1 LDSTNG
7 RALLLRYLSLAGP
20 QRTAP
25 SQRGVGLAR
34 STTHPLVLGCARA
47 RDPLRPS
54 VGWRRSGEAA
64 PSRGCGC
71 PSLAEPGDDSA
82 RQQPLVVRPPGW
94 GSTSRPH
101 VGPLAARWVTVGG
114 PAPMEPPT
122 EFERGAPRAGP
133 RGRARGRSATP
144 SSGPPGE
151 SGLHMWVSGPKPH
164 LRGVLPRVKA
174 CTARTRRRAMVLH
187 SEGLVGRHTFV
198 PYSIPLEHTRSG
210 QTSSRGP
217 RSSPTGNSSS
227 GPRPRRGPTQRTP
240 SLAPPPTSRRRVGAG
255 GCEPTGADTYSGSPL
270 RRRHLPADGPWVSPP
285 SLRHSWLR
293 RVRRERHPRVP
304 PRHHLRPLAP
314 ET

>member
-122 EFERGAPRAGP
+122 EFERRAPRAGP

-164 LRGVLPRVKA
+164 LRGGATSGQSMHCTHPAARHGPPFRGPGGAAHASFLTPSLLSPPGLGRPVRGVLAAVQRG
-174 CTARTRRRAMVLH
+174 THRRDH
-187 SEGLVGRHTFV
+187 GLVGAPRREPPLSH
-198 PYSIPLEHTRSG
+198 PHPPLEGGWVLGGVNQRVRTHTPGRPSEDA
-210 QTSSRGP
+210 TCRRTGP
-217 RSSPTGNSSS
+217 GCPH
-227 GPRPRRGPTQRTP
+227 RPCAILG
-240 SLAPPPTSRRRVGAG
+240 SAECIAS
-255 GCEPTGADTYSGSPL
+255 DT
-270 RRRHLPADGPWVSPP
+270 RVSP
-285 SLRHSWLR
+285 H
-293 RVRRERHPRVP
+293 
-304 PRHHLRPLAP
+304 A
-314 ET
+314 TT

>member
-1 LDSTNG
+1 VVAAAEPGSPHVDAPAVRRPPDNRVSNLSFRPPTQEVGPAHPRTPSPPEARGKRRRLTPHRRGRAATNLDSTNG

-164 LRGVLPRVKA
+164 LRGGA
-174 CTARTRRRAMVLH
+174 T
-187 SEGLVGRHTFV
+187 
-198 PYSIPLEHTRSG
+198 SG
-210 QTSSRGP
+210 QSMHCTHPAARHGPPFRGP
-217 RSSPTGNSSS
+217 G
-227 GPRPRRGPTQRTP
+227 
-240 SLAPPPTSRRRVGAG
+240 GA
-255 GCEPTGADTYSGSPL
+255 A
-270 RRRHLPADGPWVSPP
+270 
-285 SLRHSWLR
+285 
-293 RVRRERHPRVP
+293 
-304 PRHHLRPLAP
+304 HLRSLLHPS
-314 ET
+314 